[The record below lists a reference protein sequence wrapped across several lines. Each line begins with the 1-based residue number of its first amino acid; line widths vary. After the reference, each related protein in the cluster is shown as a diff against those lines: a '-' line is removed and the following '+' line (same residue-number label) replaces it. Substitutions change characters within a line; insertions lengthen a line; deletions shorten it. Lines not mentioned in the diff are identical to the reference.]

1 MEYLNER
8 IKHLRKDIL
17 KMNQSE
23 FAEKLGLSQR
33 TISWSEQ
40 PQNNVPD
47 SNIKSICNFFN
58 INENWLRNGIEP
70 IFIAKEEEFS
80 LDDYARE
87 RGASK
92 FDLKIL
98 KAYLNLDQEIRNAI
112 MEQFKKEFGNQEGIY
127 LSPKDTDSDI
137 LTLEEANKIYEK
149 CPKTEEELD
158 KLVINIEDKGIC

>member
-1 MEYLNER
+1 MESLNAR

-40 PQNNVPD
+40 PNNNVPD

-70 IFIAKEEEFS
+70 IFIAKEEEFN
-80 LDDYARE
+80 LDAFAKE
-87 RGASK
+87 RGASE
-92 FDLKIL
+92 FDLKLL
-98 KAYLNLDQEIRNAI
+98 KAYLGLDKEVRDAI
-112 MEQFKKEFGNQEGIY
+112 MEQFRKEVGNQEGVFKPVTVQEIQESY
-127 LSPKDTDSDI
+127 SAVPDDPAELEKLAVDI
-137 LTLEEANKIYEK
+137 TGNN
-149 CPKTEEELD
+149 D
-158 KLVINIEDKGIC
+158 KSAI